1 MYLSFSLDGVSAG
14 LVGTI
19 TTEVVEISV
28 EVIIDDVGE
37 SDIMT
42 GDETV
47 GEIVINVGLGA
58 VTFAVGL
65 SVVGRIS
72 TVDVGEIMNKD
83 GDTKLTFDAV
93 TKTDDDPADIGG
105 PPCTQ

>member
-1 MYLSFSLDGVSAG
+1 MYLSFSLDGVSVG

-37 SDIMT
+37 GDIMT

-47 GEIVINVGLGA
+47 GETVINVGLGA
-58 VTFAVGL
+58 VMFAVGL
-65 SVVGRIS
+65 SVVSRIS
-72 TVDVGEIMNKD
+72 TVDVGEIMNED

-93 TKTDDDPADIGG
+93 TKTDDDPVDISG